1 MTIFIQNLSNDLF
14 ESFTHNIMRA
24 NCLFRP
30 LDRRSLL
37 YKQPFITVHFKSSLR
52 ILCITS
58 GGSGGLIQP
67 WPPSSLTV
75 EFAPFNEE
83 IAVETEDYT
92 NLGLL
97 SRMFT
102 LHAPLISREAPERVA
117 REKFNKQK

>member
-1 MTIFIQNLSNDLF
+1 MTFLSHLHIILCVPIVYFGYWTDDHYCTN
-14 ESFTHNIMRA
+14 
-24 NCLFRP
+24 
-30 LDRRSLL
+30 SL
-37 YKQPFITVHFKSSLR
+37 SSLH
-52 ILCITS
+52 ISSHHCTFCAYS
-58 GGSGGLIQP
+58 GGSRGLIQP

-102 LHAPLISREAPERVA
+102 LHAPLISREA
-117 REKFNKQK
+117 